1 MPKVSRSIL
10 LEATPIFAQLSD
22 AEFEQV
28 YKATEVMRLSRRRR
42 LFNEGEAIEYLY
54 ILVEGSIK
62 TFKED
67 LNGVHSIKL
76 ARPKHFFSVRPYFT
90 SQRHTCSAETCS
102 SSIIYR
108 IPTKLVEE
116 LISAHCFVSRYILEA
131 LLRQV
136 DEEEQR
142 HQRLMRMQMRARLA
156 DTLLHL
162 RDIYG
167 YEEDGYTLSIQLSRN
182 DLADLSYMTPSNVSR
197 TLSAFSSERFVSLER
212 KKIKIINIDK
222 LEYTAKIG

>member
-1 MPKVSRSIL
+1 MPKVSKSIL

-22 AEFEQV
+22 VEFERV
-28 YKATEVMRLSRRRR
+28 CKATEVLRLPRRRR
-42 LFNEGEAIEYLY
+42 LFNEGEPIEYLY
-54 ILVEGSIK
+54 ILVEGSLK
-62 TFKED
+62 TFHED
-67 LNGVHSIKL
+67 LNGMHSIRL
-76 ARPKHFFSVRPYFT
+76 ARPRHFFSVRPYFT
-90 SQRHTCSAETCS
+90 SQVHACSAETCS
-102 SSIIYR
+102 SSIVYR
-108 IPTKLVEE
+108 IPTGLIEE
-116 LISAHCFVSRYILEA
+116 LISVHSFVSRYILEA

-136 DEEEQR
+136 VEEEQR

-162 RDIYG
+162 RDTYG

-197 TLSAFSSERFVSLER
+197 TLSAFSSERLVSLER